1 MKQKETLI
9 KEAFHDI
16 MYTEKTITEVLE
28 EVYEEAFSNGFK
40 QGNDNAK
47 EVIDFENKVNIS

>member
-1 MKQKETLI
+1 MKPKETLI
-9 KEAFHDI
+9 KEAFADI
-16 MYTEKTITEVLE
+16 MYSKKSVNEVLE

-47 EVIDFENKVNIS
+47 EVIDFENKKSDS